1 MKFYVFTKAMPKV
14 WLPPKLLMVM
24 KLTTLLLVLALVQV
38 SAKSFSQRITLDE
51 NNAPLKKVLK
61 AIESQ
66 SGYVFFYDSKAINK
80 KVDIH
85 VNNAAIE
92 DVLAEC
98 FKNIAVSYKIVDK
111 NIFLRQKSVPSP
123 TAEIA
128 IALITV
134 KGKVTDTKGEP
145 LIGATVRAKKANKAV
160 VADVNGIF
168 ELKDIPADDILLFSY
183 TGFVSKE
190 VPANDPGLSN
200 VVLQEDIKAMSE
212 VVVVGYGTQ
221 KKVNLTGAVSQISS
235 EDLGY
240 HPTPNIANSLQG
252 LLPGLNIQAN
262 TGNPGDKP
270 DINIR
275 GFNSV
280 NGGTPLILIDG
291 IQGDID
297 RVNPLDVET
306 VTVLK
311 DAASAA
317 IYGARGSFGVILITT
332 KKGKAGKTVVNYTNN
347 FGRTTPVIRTDYISD
362 PYEYG
367 KIVDAFLSGYNG
379 TVYTN
384 YTNADYAKERQ
395 VADGTLAPFNEKQA
409 DGTYKFFG
417 KTNWYDLIFRKWQPS
432 QTHNLSISGGN
443 DKLQAYL
450 SGRAYNV
457 GTIQANVDAKLIK
470 YNIKGNINFNV
481 NKWLSLSDNIQVS
494 TADQTEYGG
503 SKAGYVSTGVY
514 NQNTYYYLFPFMPSS
529 INGVPYDYNG
539 YGEVAALGD
548 KNSFQKTYSEQLVN
562 TISARLTPVKD
573 LVFNVDYS
581 NTINHIAVTTREN
594 PITYL
599 TTTKANLQTVG
610 INSLTEARNRNYYNA
625 LNVYGTYNK
634 SLFNDQHHFKLLLG
648 YNQEDFSS
656 DNITAQQGDLLV
668 SNLSNLSLGTNLLQ
682 ATGSGSLWAIRGY
695 FGRFNYDYK
704 NKYLLEVNGRY
715 DGSSRFPLTSRYG
728 FFPSIS
734 GGWYIS
740 RENFFKPLEK
750 VISSLKLRTSY
761 GQLGN
766 QNIDLYTFSQILS
779 TGQTYWVTN
788 SSRMNYVGAPSPLP
802 SVVTW
807 ENSKTIDFGADLGLF
822 NDKFNVSFDW
832 YEKNV
837 SGMYVPGQPLPAVF
851 GAPEPK
857 ENIASLRDRG
867 FELQLSYNSNFN
879 LAGAP
884 LRLKSTFS
892 LYNFVGV
899 ITKYPNPSGLMSSF
913 YEGQT
918 LGDIYG
924 YHIDGQFQSD
934 AEAAAYQAK
943 FVNPATSLGQVY
955 NYELNIVQN
964 AQWKGLHAGDI
975 KYVDVNG
982 DGAINKGN
990 NTVANH
996 GDLVKI
1002 GNVMPKFPF
1011 GFNFSAD
1018 WKNFDLMVAGT
1029 GVMHQD
1035 WYPTG
1040 DIYWGPYERPYL
1052 SFIRKDLIPNAWTP
1066 ENPGNKYPQAVRGYA
1081 SLGTL
1086 RSLGE
1091 INDYY
1096 LTNVGYLRVKNLT
1109 LGYTFPV
1116 KLTQKV
1122 GIDRLRIYFTGENLF
1137 TWSFGGLTKYIDPE
1151 TAGSGIDYST
1161 PQNVYTS
1168 SSSGSIAR
1176 AGESY
1181 PLGKVYSIG
1190 LSITL

>member
-1 MKFYVFTKAMPKV
+1 MPKV
-14 WLPPKLLMVM
+14 WLPPKLLLVM
-24 KLTTLLLVLALVQV
+24 KLTSFLLLITLLQV
-38 SAKSFSQRITLDE
+38 SAKGFGQRITLNE
-51 NNAPLKKVLK
+51 QNTSLKKVIR
-61 AIESQ
+61 AIEQQ
-66 SGYVFFYDSKAINK
+66 SGYVFFYDSKD
-80 KVDIH
+80 VDQRVSVH
-85 VNNAAIE
+85 VSDASIS
-92 DVLAEC
+92 DVLDEC
-98 FKNIAVSYKIVDK
+98 FKNLPLSYKIVDK
-111 NIFLRQKSVPSP
+111 TILLQQKMLTVSQADMAPLP
-123 TAEIA
+123 P
-128 IALITV
+128 ITV
-134 KGKVTDTKGEP
+134 RGKITDNKGEP
-145 LIGATVRAKKANKAV
+145 LIGATVRAKRSNKAV
-160 VADVNGIF
+160 VADVNGAF
-168 ELKDIPADDILLFSY
+168 EIKDIASDDILVFSY
-183 TGFVSKE
+183 TGYTTKE
-190 VPANDPGLSN
+190 LSATDPGLSN
-200 VVLQEDIKAMSE
+200 IILDEDVKAVNE

-221 KKVNLTGAVSQISS
+221 KRVNLTGAVSQISS

-240 HPTPNIANSLQG
+240 HATPNIANSLQG

-262 TGNPGDKP
+262 TGNPTDKP

-332 KKGKAGKTVVNYTNN
+332 KKGKAGTTVVNYTNN
-347 FGRTTPVIRTDYISD
+347 IGRTTPIVRTDYISD

-367 KIVDAFLSGYNG
+367 KIVDAFLGGYNG
-379 TVYTN
+379 TNYTN
-384 YTNADYAKERQ
+384 YTDADYAKERQ

-417 KTNWYDLIFRKWQPS
+417 KTNWYDLLFRKWQPS
-432 QTHNLSISGGN
+432 QTHNLSITGGN
-443 DKLQAYL
+443 DKLQGYL
-450 SGRAYNV
+450 SGRSYKT
-457 GTIQANVDAKLIK
+457 GTIQAGVDANLIK
-470 YNIKGNINFNV
+470 YNIKGNLNFKA
-481 NKWLSLSDNIQVS
+481 NKWLDISDNIQVS
-494 TADQTEYGG
+494 TSDMTEYGG
-503 SKAGYVSTGVY
+503 SKAGYVPSTGIY
-514 NQNTYYYLFPFMPSS
+514 NGNTYYFLFPFMPSS
-529 INGVPYDYNG
+529 IDGVPYDYNG
-539 YGEVAALGD
+539 YGEIAALGD
-548 KNSFQKTYSEQLVN
+548 KSSFQKTYSEQFVN
-562 TISARLTPVKD
+562 TLSARLHPTKD
-573 LVFNVDYS
+573 LVFNLDYS
-581 NTINHIAVTTREN
+581 NTVNHVSVTTREN

-599 TTTKANLQTVG
+599 TTLKANLQTVG
-610 INSLTEARNRNYYNA
+610 INALTEARNRNYYNA
-625 LNVYGTYNK
+625 LNAYGTYSK
-634 SLFNDQHHFKLLLG
+634 SLFNDTHHLKLLLG
-648 YNQEDFSS
+648 YNQEDFSA
-656 DNITAQQGDLLV
+656 DNVTAQQGNLLV
-668 SNLSNLSLGTNLLQ
+668 SNLSSLNLGTNLLQ

-715 DGSSRFPLTSRYG
+715 DGSSRFPMTSRYG
-728 FFPSIS
+728 FFPSVS
-734 GGWYIS
+734 GGWYVS

-750 VISSLKLRTSY
+750 TISSLKLRSSY

-766 QNIDLYTFSQILS
+766 QNIDLYTFSQILP
-779 TGQTYWVTN
+779 TGQTIWASNAVRY
-788 SSRMNYVGAPSPLP
+788 NYVSAPNPLP

-807 ENSKTIDFGADLGLF
+807 ENSKTIDLGADIGLLNDRF
-822 NDKFNVSFDW
+822 NLTFDW
-832 YEKNV
+832 YEKNI

-851 GAPEPK
+851 GASEPK

-867 FELQLSYNSNFN
+867 FELQVSYNNSFN
-879 LAGAP
+879 VMGSP
-884 LRLKSTFS
+884 FRLKTTLS

-899 ITKYPNPSGLMSSF
+899 ITKYPNASGLMSAF
-913 YEGQT
+913 YEGQK

-955 NYELNIVQN
+955 NYEINIVQN

-982 DGAINKGN
+982 DGAINKGK
-990 NTVANH
+990 NTVADH

-1052 SFIRKDLIPNAWTP
+1052 SFIRKDLITNAWTP
-1066 ENPGNKYPQAVRGYA
+1066 ETPNNTYPQAVRGYA
-1081 SLGTL
+1081 SLGAL

-1109 LGYTFPV
+1109 LGYTLPL

-1122 GIDRLRIYFTGENLF
+1122 GIQRLRFYFSGENLF
-1137 TWSFGGLTKYIDPE
+1137 TWSFGHLTKYIDPE

-1161 PQNVYTS
+1161 PANVAT
-1168 SSSGSIAR
+1168 SSGSIAR

-1181 PLGKVYSIG
+1181 PLGKVYSLG
-1190 LSITL
+1190 LSVTL